1 MALQHHAQFAAGVA
15 LEPFD
20 IAVGRADRGQH
31 LARQRQQAFARRR
44 EAQPLARAVEQ
55 RQAVVRFDRLD
66 LVRQR

>member
-1 MALQHHAQFAAGVA
+1 MAFQHHAQLATGVA

-20 IAVGRADRGQH
+20 IAVGGADRGQH